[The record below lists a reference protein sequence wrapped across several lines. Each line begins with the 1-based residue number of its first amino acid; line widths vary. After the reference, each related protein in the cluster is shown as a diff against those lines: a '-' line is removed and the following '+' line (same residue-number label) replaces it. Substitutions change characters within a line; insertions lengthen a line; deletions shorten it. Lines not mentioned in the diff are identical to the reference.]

1 MNEWN
6 RERRKLV
13 IGFCVVCFL
22 FALIIVVASLSRKY
36 PKNEMTEY
44 YTAGIQEMT
53 FGEPVSFSELC
64 PEFADFEKTH
74 YAGKYTEREQLCKE
88 LWEGD
93 DDFSSVF
100 SYYTPLFID
109 ETGKLHARE
118 TGCFTFRLCLSEPS
132 DDGRGKEYTFQ
143 TDIAVTDKNYD
154 DYIPWTND
162 LNTWDP
168 YGKYILAEDV
178 ALTEKLS
185 EEIYRRR
192 FSGIL
197 VNPDGH
203 TITSNYQ
210 SSLFQENQGIIDG
223 IKVNGDKSADEFSAF
238 AMINNGIIR
247 NCTFE
252 GTARA
257 IMVNDSNV
265 RVLSS
270 EKVLLRKYGE
280 VHAGYGLQ

>member
-100 SYYTPLFID
+100 AYYTPLFID

-132 DDGRGKEYTFQ
+132 DDGWTCGFHAMY
-143 TDIAVTDKNYD
+143 VS
-154 DYIPWTND
+154 IP
-162 LNTWDP
+162 
-168 YGKYILAEDV
+168 
-178 ALTEKLS
+178 
-185 EEIYRRR
+185 
-192 FSGIL
+192 
-197 VNPDGH
+197 
-203 TITSNYQ
+203 
-210 SSLFQENQGIIDG
+210 
-223 IKVNGDKSADEFSAF
+223 
-238 AMINNGIIR
+238 
-247 NCTFE
+247 
-252 GTARA
+252 
-257 IMVNDSNV
+257 
-265 RVLSS
+265 
-270 EKVLLRKYGE
+270 
-280 VHAGYGLQ
+280 

>member
-93 DDFSSVF
+93 DDFSSVLPIILPYL
-100 SYYTPLFID
+100 STR
-109 ETGKLHARE
+109 RE
-118 TGCFTFRLCLSEPS
+118 SCTR
-132 DDGRGKEYTFQ
+132 GR
-143 TDIAVTDKNYD
+143 
-154 DYIPWTND
+154 
-162 LNTWDP
+162 
-168 YGKYILAEDV
+168 
-178 ALTEKLS
+178 
-185 EEIYRRR
+185 
-192 FSGIL
+192 
-197 VNPDGH
+197 
-203 TITSNYQ
+203 
-210 SSLFQENQGIIDG
+210 
-223 IKVNGDKSADEFSAF
+223 
-238 AMINNGIIR
+238 
-247 NCTFE
+247 
-252 GTARA
+252 RA
-257 IMVNDSNV
+257 
-265 RVLSS
+265 
-270 EKVLLRKYGE
+270 VLLSDFASANPRMTAAARNILFRQTSRSRTKITTIISLGRTI
-280 VHAGYGLQ
+280 

>member
-100 SYYTPLFID
+100 ALSLI
-109 ETGKLHARE
+109 HI
-118 TGCFTFRLCLSEPS
+118 SEP
-132 DDGRGKEYTFQ
+132 T
-143 TDIAVTDKNYD
+143 
-154 DYIPWTND
+154 
-162 LNTWDP
+162 
-168 YGKYILAEDV
+168 
-178 ALTEKLS
+178 
-185 EEIYRRR
+185 RR
-192 FSGIL
+192 S
-197 VNPDGH
+197 
-203 TITSNYQ
+203 
-210 SSLFQENQGIIDG
+210 
-223 IKVNGDKSADEFSAF
+223 
-238 AMINNGIIR
+238 
-247 NCTFE
+247 
-252 GTARA
+252 
-257 IMVNDSNV
+257 
-265 RVLSS
+265 
-270 EKVLLRKYGE
+270 
-280 VHAGYGLQ
+280 